1 MMMVSYEILIHLQLN
16 ILQLNFKSLE
26 LARGQLI
33 IFLKKNKKYSN
44 PLSKNL
50 DLGIAKTAVAVQ
62 QNQKKIN
69 KQQINQMEQ
78 DLLAI
83 EYKIGNSENL
93 KNMIEEDYYDK
104 KDRFREAYSRLEELK
119 KFKEETKSQM
129 CGFLVMYEMKR
140 EQTLKDLS
148 KKLQQ
153 TPGYIPENLL
163 NNNE

>member
-1 MMMVSYEILIHLQLN
+1 MMVSYEILIHLQLN